1 MFFWDGLPSSALITQ
16 AELGSSILA
25 KFSYVVPD
33 LSRVACQVFQL
44 YYLGTSNPLRYVAR
58 AARCLLPMY
67 CQSTF
72 LPVWGCHLFF
82 VFQLCI
88 SLCISLLRV
97 SWCTCQ
103 VPLIFLGSR
112 VSLCCQM
119 FPNVLSKHHQSVWG
133 SYTCLLLVLD
143 WAQLI
148 LHLSRWAAVAGLQ
161 VLLPSAS
168 NVLSK
173 YLWSVWGSHFSCL
186 SVVSL
191 LMYLPSTFNLPGESR
206 QFWLPGVS

>member
-1 MFFWDGLPSSALITQ
+1 MLSLIYLELPARCFSCTIWVPPIRWGMLLGLPDVCCQCTVRVPSFLSEDVT
-16 AELGSSILA
+16 
-25 KFSYVVPD
+25 FSLYFNF
-33 LSRVACQVFQL
+33 VF
-44 YYLGTSNPLRYVAR
+44 
-58 AARCLLPMY
+58 
-67 CQSTF
+67 
-72 LPVWGCHLFF
+72 HF
-82 VFQLCI
+82 VFQ
-88 SLCISLLRV
+88 LCISLLRV

-103 VPLIFLGSR
+103 VPLIFLGSH

-173 YLWSVWGSHFSCL
+173 YLWSVWGSHFLCL